1 MRVAVIV
8 VTMLVATTPSL
19 ASQSCMSQAE
29 ARQHFP
35 SDHIYWHGPDHCWD
49 ATAKGHHQ
57 IHQVQQQI
65 DPPKIN
71 QSKWRNSMSAMLPDD
86 NPAQSLKPRRD
97 IRHDGNDA
105 GTSWGDRWV
114 EFEQSPLVARWVDI
128 AQVGPP
134 PIVERKAEPWITLR
148 GAVLVFIAI
157 AFVLTLAS
165 IEVLFRGTIYERPR
179 SRGDTGSES

>member
-29 ARQHFP
+29 ARQRFP
-35 SDHIYWHGPDHCWD
+35 SDHIYWHGPEHCWD
-49 ATAKGHHQ
+49 ARASGRHQ
-57 IHQVQQQI
+57 IRQVQQQN

-71 QSKWRNSMSAMLPDD
+71 PPKWRNSMSAMLPDD
-86 NPAQSLKPRRD
+86 GLAQSLNARRD
-97 IRHDGNDA
+97 IRPDGNDA

-114 EFEQSPLVARWVDI
+114 DIEQSPVAARWVEI
-128 AQVGPP
+128 TQTAPP
-134 PIVERKAEPWITLR
+134 GADRKSEPWITLR

-179 SRGDTGSES
+179 SKEDTGSES

>member
-8 VTMLVATTPSL
+8 VTVLVAAAPSQ

-29 ARQHFP
+29 ARQRFP

-49 ATAKGHHQ
+49 AKTSARHQ
-57 IHQVQQQI
+57 IHQVQRES
-65 DPPKIN
+65 DGAKIH
-71 QSKWRNSMSAMLPDD
+71 QPRWRDSMSAMLADD
-86 NPAQSLKPRRD
+86 SPARSLKSRRD
-97 IRHDGNDA
+97 IRPDGDDA
-105 GTSWGDRWV
+105 GTPWGDRWV

-128 AQVGPP
+128 AQVAQP
-134 PIVERKAEPWITLR
+134 PIIERKSEPLITLR
-148 GAVLVFIAI
+148 SAVLMFIAI

-179 SRGDTGSES
+179 SKEDAGSET